1 MIDFVV
7 HIKNVRDKSVED
19 APLLTRIKALQNSDA
34 LFSEGHIQRI
44 QYKNSSIF
52 MDVLEAIFKAG
63 LYRPSEHP
71 YKHTFDLSDRSNAG
85 KIIFDNHPS
94 CRFCK
99 YMEGNF
105 YHITY
110 F

>member
-71 YKHTFDLSDRSNAG
+71 YGKCFDLHKNNSGIS
-85 KIIFDNHPS
+85 IFNNHKGS
-94 CRFCK
+94 K
-99 YMEGNF
+99 YEEGNF
-105 YHITY
+105 KHIEY
-110 F
+110 S